1 MKHESALKSRKWK
14 VRSKQFAQIA
24 FALILPLSFS
34 FSTTHAQ
41 EAIPA
46 TGGDAS
52 GSGGSASY
60 SVGQVFY
67 NTNTGTNEYSLAEGV
82 QQPYEISIVTGIDD
96 ASGIELECTV
106 YPNPTRD
113 ILMLSVK
120 NYDNKKLIYQLF
132 NMSGELLESKKLTGD
147 KTAISM
153 AGFVRATYFLKIID
167 NHYRIKVFKII
178 KN

>member
-1 MKHESALKSRKWK
+1 MKHNNALKSRKRK
-14 VRSKQFAQIA
+14 LKSKRFAQIA
-24 FALILPLSFS
+24 LALILASSFS
-34 FSTTHAQ
+34 FATVHAQ

-82 QQPYEISIVTGIDD
+82 QQPYEISIVTGIED
-96 ASGIELECTV
+96 ASGIELECTI

-113 ILMLSVK
+113 ILTLNVK
-120 NYDNKKLIYQLF
+120 NYDRQNLSYQLF
-132 NMSGELLESKKLTGD
+132 NMSGKLLESKKLTGD

-153 AGFVRATYFLKIID
+153 AGYVRATYFLKIID
-167 NHYRIKVFKII
+167 NHKKIKVFKII
-178 KN
+178 KH

>member
-1 MKHESALKSRKWK
+1 MKHKNVLKSRKRK
-14 VRSKQFAQIA
+14 DRSKRFAQIA
-24 FALILPLSFS
+24 LALILPLSFS
-34 FSTTHAQ
+34 FSTALSQ

-60 SVGQVFY
+60 SIGQVFY
-67 NTNTGTNEYSLAEGV
+67 NTNTGTNEYSIAEGV
-82 QQPYEISIVTGIDD
+82 QQPYEISIITEIDD

-113 ILMLSVK
+113 ILTLNVK
-120 NYDNKKLIYQLF
+120 NYNNQNLSYQLF
-132 NMSGELLESKKLTGD
+132 NMSGKLLESKKLMGD

-167 NHYRIKVFKII
+167 NHKKIKVFKII
-178 KN
+178 KQ